1 MRACVWEWNVPDLE
15 LDDLAVELN
24 GADLEVDTDGGD
36 VALSVGVVSEADE
49 QAGLADAGVAD
60 DDELEQVVVLRGEAH
75 A

>member
-1 MRACVWEWNVPDLE
+1 LRACVWEWNVPDLE